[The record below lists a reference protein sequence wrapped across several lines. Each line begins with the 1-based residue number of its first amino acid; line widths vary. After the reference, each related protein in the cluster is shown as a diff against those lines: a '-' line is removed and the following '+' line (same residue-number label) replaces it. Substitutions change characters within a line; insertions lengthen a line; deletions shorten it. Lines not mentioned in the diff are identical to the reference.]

1 MKCETALLKCRL
13 YYRSLTLPFGPLP
26 AGLLACC
33 PLARWRD
40 VKLEVRACMW
50 RSMHQLYAAELQ
62 EPIECCVSIQEPH
75 EPHGVV
81 AGTGRLS
88 AM

>member
-1 MKCETALLKCRL
+1 MDCTTALQKCRL

-26 AGLLACC
+26 VGLLACC

-40 VKLEVRACMW
+40 VKLEVRAPMW

-62 EPIECCVSIQEPH
+62 NQ
-75 EPHGVV
+75 
-81 AGTGRLS
+81 LS
-88 AM
+88 AASRFKDSTDFMVWPLEQVV

>member
-1 MKCETALLKCRL
+1 
-13 YYRSLTLPFGPLP
+13 
-26 AGLLACC
+26 
-33 PLARWRD
+33 
-40 VKLEVRACMW
+40 
-50 RSMHQLYAAELQ
+50 MHQLYAAELQ